1 MVRRT
6 LTLVAALATT
16 VIALFTAVPAQA
28 GGPTSVLLSAPPS
41 VAAFGYDDPRYGE
54 FQTLT
59 EPAGA
64 ASPGPHDIGRFVRA
78 TWLIHDMSVWRI
90 DMIYPNAPGGP
101 WILTANTL
109 AEAGPVKATWHRAP
123 NPAKLLQLLTALKLL
138 GGEFYGGPTLQDGA
152 TLAQPQSQPLQT
164 AAPTPDPPA
173 QTQVSSTP
181 SAFTG
186 WRWVLPGILLG
197 AAATALAVRLF
208 PKRRWELLD
217 QG

>member
-6 LTLVAALATT
+6 LTLVAALAAT
-16 VIALFTAVPAQA
+16 VIALFTAVPAHA

-59 EPAGA
+59 EPSGA
-64 ASPGPHDIGRFVRA
+64 ALPGPHDIGRFVRA

-123 NPAKLLQLLTALKLL
+123 NPEKLLHLLADLKLL
-138 GGEFYGGPTLQDGA
+138 SGEFNGGPTLQDGA
-152 TLAQPQSQPLQT
+152 AFPQPTQPLQT
-164 AAPTPDPPA
+164 VEPTPDPPA
-173 QTQVSSTP
+173 QTQVSTTP

-186 WRWVLPGILLG
+186 WRWILPGILVG
-197 AAATALAVRLF
+197 AAATVLALRLF

-217 QG
+217 QE